1 MLKKNWN
8 ICFHSGAVQK
18 RPCTAPTADCCRKMT
33 RLIFKEKNPKFM
45 PNTMGCYVTWERNP
59 LPKQEFTKITFFS
72 CFNSSPCWDGL
83 VGIQILK
90 WLLLFGWDIISSYCK
105 SFLWEKKH
113 KISTQQ
119 QEMLNSQGCLYLW
132 VSAHVFLPPLL
143 KIPTG
148 KPRTSLK
155 SEEQYFY

>member
-1 MLKKNWN
+1 MLKK
-8 ICFHSGAVQK
+8 IEIFAFIQVLYRKGPAQL
-18 RPCTAPTADCCRKMT
+18 PLPTAV
-33 RLIFKEKNPKFM
+33 EKWQVWYLKKPLKFM

-90 WLLLFGWDIISSYCK
+90 WLLLFGWDIISSYFK

-113 KISTQQ
+113 KISTRQ

-143 KIPTG
+143 KNPTG